1 MKRILRL
8 RQEID
13 EIDEAILQLLKK
25 RIDVSKRIGKTK
37 KILHLPLRDHD
48 REDEIYLTINET
60 ASQIGLPPQTRAQLK
75 TIYREIIS
83 LSLSAQ
89 GSNVNT

>member
-48 REDEIYLTINET
+48 REDEIFLKINET
-60 ASQIGLPPQTRAQLK
+60 ASQIGLPPQTRTQQ
-75 TIYREIIS
+75 EIPKKLLRR
-83 LSLSAQ
+83 LSPWSSKK
-89 GSNVNT
+89 G